1 MSKAPRTEKY
11 EHNQW
16 EDTKTKTKPAADVD
30 DGRQVGLDPQ
40 CSTRS
45 SQEQAELIKELI
57 KK

>member
-1 MSKAPRTEKY
+1 MSEAPKIEKY

-45 SQEQAELIKELI
+45 SQEQAELIKELN
-57 KK
+57 